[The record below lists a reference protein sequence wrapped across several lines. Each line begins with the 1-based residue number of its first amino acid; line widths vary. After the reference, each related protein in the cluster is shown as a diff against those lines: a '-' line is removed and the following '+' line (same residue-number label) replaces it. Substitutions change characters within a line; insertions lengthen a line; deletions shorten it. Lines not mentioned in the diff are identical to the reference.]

1 MRRREATTEP
11 AATLERRILEELI
24 YERVRLTV
32 DLCELMA
39 FEVDLS
45 ASIERAL
52 VSVARSPAQR
62 SDLTLEYLQ
71 RAWNRLSEQV
81 VGRLAEGELGAGD

>member
-1 MRRREATTEP
+1 MPRREP
-11 AATLERRILEELI
+11 PPSLDRRILEELI

-52 VSVARSPAQR
+52 VSVARSPSQR

-71 RAWNRLSEQV
+71 RAWERVTEQV
-81 VGRLAEGELGAGD
+81 VGNLAENELGPPP